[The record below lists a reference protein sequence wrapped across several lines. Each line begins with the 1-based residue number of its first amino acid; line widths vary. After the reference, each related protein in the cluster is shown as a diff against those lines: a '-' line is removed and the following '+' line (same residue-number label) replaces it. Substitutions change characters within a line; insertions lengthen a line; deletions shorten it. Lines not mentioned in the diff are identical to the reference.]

1 MECPICLDAMTD
13 NSIRLRCT
21 HEYHTACI
29 HAWMARERTCP
40 MCRDP
45 IKSTCWGRVV
55 RVFRALVYLFVGDRN
70 ERDPAVDYIYF

>member
-13 NSIRLRCT
+13 NLIRLGCT

-40 MCRDP
+40 MCRVSIRPTCFMRVMRVLRAIISMLVGHSNDP
-45 IKSTCWGRVV
+45 S
-55 RVFRALVYLFVGDRN
+55 D
-70 ERDPAVDYIYF
+70 DYIYF